1 MEKVITINNRD
12 ETLAFG
18 EYLGKLLKPHML
30 LTLNGDLGAGK
41 TTFTKGIGKGLG
53 IKRIIN
59 SPTFTILKQYQGN
72 YQLSHFDAYRLEG
85 QSEDL
90 GFEEIFDSD
99 DICVVEWPEF
109 LEDILPQERLA
120 MTIKRIDDDHREF
133 ILKPIGKKYE
143 ELVKEIEYEKYL
155 ITLPHLPWSW
165 CSRKLHSCCSLF
177 CEGMAKTWVQ
187 CKSYFYLELFSL
199 FLLLGT
205 QMVA

>member
-72 YQLSHFDAYRLEG
+72 YQLSHL
-85 QSEDL
+85 
-90 GFEEIFDSD
+90 
-99 DICVVEWPEF
+99 
-109 LEDILPQERLA
+109 
-120 MTIKRIDDDHREF
+120 M
-133 ILKPIGKKYE
+133 
-143 ELVKEIEYEKYL
+143 L
-155 ITLPHLPWSW
+155 I
-165 CSRKLHSCCSLF
+165 
-177 CEGMAKTWVQ
+177 V
-187 CKSYFYLELFSL
+187 
-199 FLLLGT
+199 
-205 QMVA
+205 

>member
-12 ETLAFG
+12 ETLVFG

-30 LTLNGDLGAGK
+30 FTINVDLGAGK
-41 TTFTKGIGKGLG
+41 KTFTKGLGKVLG

-90 GFEEIFDSD
+90 GFEEILDSED
-99 DICVVEWPEF
+99 VCVVEWPEF

-120 MTIKRIDDDHREF
+120 ITIKRIDDSKREF
-133 ILKPIGKKYE
+133 VLNPIGKKYE
-143 ELVKEIEYEKYL
+143 ELVKEIDYENNY
-155 ITLPHLPWSW
+155 H
-165 CSRKLHSCCSLF
+165 
-177 CEGMAKTWVQ
+177 G
-187 CKSYFYLELFSL
+187 
-199 FLLLGT
+199 
-205 QMVA
+205 

>member
-85 QSEDL
+85 QDDDL

-99 DICVVEWPEF
+99 DVCVVEWANF
-109 LEDILPQERLA
+109 IEDILPVDRL
-120 MTIKRIDDDHREF
+120 TIEIKKIDENIREF
-133 ILKPIGKKYE
+133 VFKTNS
-143 ELVKEIEYEKYL
+143 EKYAQVVEAL
-155 ITLPHLPWSW
+155 T
-165 CSRKLHSCCSLF
+165 
-177 CEGMAKTWVQ
+177 
-187 CKSYFYLELFSL
+187 
-199 FLLLGT
+199 
-205 QMVA
+205 

>member
-72 YQLSHFDAYRLEG
+72 YQLSHFDAYR
-85 QSEDL
+85 
-90 GFEEIFDSD
+90 FEEIFDSD

-143 ELVKEIEYEKYL
+143 ELVKEIDYEN
-155 ITLPHLPWSW
+155 
-165 CSRKLHSCCSLF
+165 
-177 CEGMAKTWVQ
+177 ED
-187 CKSYFYLELFSL
+187 
-199 FLLLGT
+199 
-205 QMVA
+205 

>member
-53 IKRIIN
+53 
-59 SPTFTILKQYQGN
+59 KQYQGN

-143 ELVKEIEYEKYL
+143 ELVKEIEYENNC
-155 ITLPHLPWSW
+155 H
-165 CSRKLHSCCSLF
+165 
-177 CEGMAKTWVQ
+177 G
-187 CKSYFYLELFSL
+187 
-199 FLLLGT
+199 
-205 QMVA
+205 

>member
-1 MEKVITINNRD
+1 
-12 ETLAFG
+12 
-18 EYLGKLLKPHML
+18 ML

-90 GFEEIFDSD
+90 GFEEILDSED
-99 DICVVEWPEF
+99 VCVVEWPEF

-120 MTIKRIDDDHREF
+120 ITIKRIDDSKRRICF
-133 ILKPIGKKYE
+133 KSNWKKNMKN
-143 ELVKEIEYEKYL
+143 L
-155 ITLPHLPWSW
+155 
-165 CSRKLHSCCSLF
+165 
-177 CEGMAKTWVQ
+177 
-187 CKSYFYLELFSL
+187 
-199 FLLLGT
+199 
-205 QMVA
+205 

>member
-1 MEKVITINNRD
+1 MYIVSGQCNCGALINCKVLFPKD
-12 ETLAFG
+12 
-18 EYLGKLLKPHML
+18 KV
-30 LTLNGDLGAGK
+30 
-41 TTFTKGIGKGLG
+41 
-53 IKRIIN
+53 

-143 ELVKEIEYEKYL
+143 ELVKEIEYENNC
-155 ITLPHLPWSW
+155 H
-165 CSRKLHSCCSLF
+165 
-177 CEGMAKTWVQ
+177 G
-187 CKSYFYLELFSL
+187 
-199 FLLLGT
+199 
-205 QMVA
+205 

>member
-12 ETLAFG
+12 EILAFG

-120 MTIKRIDDDHREF
+120 MTIKRIDDDRREF

-143 ELVKEIEYEKYL
+143 ELVKEIEYENNC
-155 ITLPHLPWSW
+155 H
-165 CSRKLHSCCSLF
+165 
-177 CEGMAKTWVQ
+177 G
-187 CKSYFYLELFSL
+187 
-199 FLLLGT
+199 
-205 QMVA
+205 